1 MTVRHVAA
9 HVRHV
14 DVPVGMLRVRLG
26 LADEHA
32 ALKAAHIC
40 VPWSLDDHHAPE
52 SCGPRQPTIGAST
65 VASFR
70 QSECKKFNISRL
82 AA

>member
-1 MTVRHVAA
+1 MTVRHVTA

-32 ALKAAHIC
+32 ALKTAHIC
-40 VPWSLDDHHAPE
+40 VPWSLDDHEECFSFGHGRSGCDETGTA
-52 SCGPRQPTIGAST
+52 GMLKPRQP
-65 VASFR
+65 R
-70 QSECKKFNISRL
+70 R
-82 AA
+82 